1 MIEQLENMPAGVIGL
16 RAAGKVTAEDYKEVL
31 APAIE
36 SALADGGKV
45 RLVYELG
52 PDYEG
57 FEAGGVWQ
65 DLRMGAS
72 HFNSFERLA
81 LVTDVDWIRHAAN
94 TFGFLMPGEIKV
106 FPLAERGGAAAW
118 AAGTG

>member
-1 MIEQLENMPAGVIGL
+1 MIEQLENMPAGVTGL
-16 RAAGKVTAEDYKEVL
+16 RAAGKVTAEDYKDVL

-36 SALADGGKV
+36 TALADGGKV

-65 DLRMGAS
+65 DLRMGVS

-81 LVTDVDWIRHAAN
+81 LVADVDWIRHAAN

-106 FPLAERGGAAAW
+106 FPLAERDAAAAW